1 MVHPNVLKM
10 NGYDPEVYSGF
21 AFGIGIDRTAMLRYG
36 IDDVRKLYTN
46 DVRFIRQF
54 KKMSQGRSEQCQ
66 LV

>member
-1 MVHPNVLKM
+1 MVNPNVLRL
-10 NGYDPEVYSGF
+10 NGFDDKKYKGF

-54 KKMSQGRSEQCQ
+54 KKMS
-66 LV
+66 